1 LAAFRRP
8 MSRWNNS
15 PCDNASG
22 NTKRSVCLIL
32 KKFCGGLLTLS
43 EVLEIFG
50 ATYLGK
56 GSNCLNVDD
65 WLFPFLL
72 HRGWRYSAFRVIM
85 GDSNCMGVCIMIS
98 IGLATLDIIEAVDR
112 DVGAVTVRVGN
123 GTGEF

>member
-1 LAAFRRP
+1 

-22 NTKRSVCLIL
+22 NAKRSVRLIL
-32 KKFCGGLLTLS
+32 EKFCGGLLTLS

-56 GSNCLNVDD
+56 GSDCLNVDD

-72 HRGWRYSAFRVIM
+72 HRGWRYSAFRVI
-85 GDSNCMGVCIMIS
+85 
-98 IGLATLDIIEAVDR
+98 
-112 DVGAVTVRVGN
+112 
-123 GTGEF
+123 TGEFRAEKHRLRTYWWCLPK